1 MHRWEREP
9 RAARRWAGCVLGAT
23 LALIAVPA
31 RAALF
36 CVDTAAELVQAM
48 LDAST
53 NGADDEIRVV
63 AGTYLPASTPNYTT
77 GVGQNLTLSG
87 GWSPACAS
95 QRPDPELTVID
106 GGNVRRGMTI
116 NVIDA
121 TATVAVRYLTFRNG
135 NASSGQGGGLD
146 MGGSA
151 GNTIHAIVE
160 NCIFEGN
167 VAPGGGGLQ
176 LNSDLGTLRLAGCLF
191 VGNDATTNVGGV
203 ALTANGPSGEVVNNT
218 VTGNT
223 ISGAGNWGGLRLA
236 GSNPVVFANNI
247 FWGNEGV
254 DLKFG
259 NNDTY
264 FIYSNDIGVQ
274 EFDEAGGA
282 DNVSVDPL
290 FAGAGDYRLQAT
302 STLIDAGDT
311 VQATLPALDLAAG
324 ARQLGLGPDLGAY
337 ESEHLF
343 SDTFESGDD
352 AAWDVPAP

>member
-1 MHRWEREP
+1 MKRSSREP
-9 RAARRWAGCVLGAT
+9 CAARRWGGCVLGAAF
-23 LALIAVPA
+23 ALSSAPA
-31 RAALF
+31 GAALF

-53 NGADDEIRVV
+53 NGVDDEIRVV

-77 GVGQNLTLSG
+77 GVGQDLTLSG
-87 GWSPACAS
+87 GWSPVCVS
-95 QRPDPELTVID
+95 QRPDPELTVVD

-116 NVIDA
+116 NVLGA

-135 NASSGQGGGLD
+135 NGGVNQGGGLD
-146 MGGSA
+146 FGGSG
-151 GNTIHAIVE
+151 GNTLHAILE
-160 NCIFEGN
+160 HCIFEGN
-167 VAPGGGGLQ
+167 VAAAGGALQ
-176 LNSDLGTLRLAGCLF
+176 LSSDLGTLRMAGNLI
-191 VGNDATTNVGGV
+191 VGNDATTNVGG
-203 ALTANGPSGEVVNNT
+203 ATLTANGPSGEVVHNT
-218 VTGNT
+218 VAGNT
-223 ISGAGNWGGLRLA
+223 ISGAGTWGGLRLA
-236 GSNPVVFANNI
+236 GTNPVVFANNI
-247 FWGNEGV
+247 FWGNESV

-282 DNVSVDPL
+282 NNVSVDPL
-290 FAGAGDYRLQAT
+290 FVGAGDYRLQST

-311 VQATLPALDLAAG
+311 VQAALPALDLAAG
-324 ARQLGLGPDLGAY
+324 PRQLGLGPDLGAY

-352 AAWDVPAP
+352 SAWDVPAL